1 MPACLCPMFGYPASF
16 PVLKKDSRQA
26 GMTIRET
33 SFMTA
38 LPVFML
44 FMFFFVAPAFA
55 KVNVVATLPFIGS
68 LAKEIG
74 KDKIDVTTLIKP
86 SQDPHFAEAKPSMI
100 LAARK
105 ADIIMYN
112 GLDLEIGYLP
122 RIIES
127 SNNPKIQ
134 PGKTGNFDCSQF
146 VSAIDRP
153 TSVERSMG
161 DVHPLGNPHYLFSP
175 KNILK
180 VAEGIS
186 TVLSAL
192 DSGNAAFY
200 KSNLQAF
207 RERLAGKQKQW
218 NSRLL
223 KGKKFVAYHKLFE
236 YLARDFGFQLI
247 AYVEPKPGIPPSAG
261 YLAERVELIKRSKPD
276 AILATEANGKRESE
290 ALGQKT
296 GTKVI
301 VLPHDVGNPGA
312 SDWFSLMDTIINS
325 LP

>member
-1 MPACLCPMFGYPASF
+1 MKRYLLAFLMVLIVTTPAL
-16 PVLKKDSRQA
+16 
-26 GMTIRET
+26 
-33 SFMTA
+33 
-38 LPVFML
+38 
-44 FMFFFVAPAFA
+44 A

-68 LAKEIG
+68 LAREIG
-74 KDKIDVTTLIKP
+74 KDKVDVSTLVKP

-105 ADIIMYN
+105 ADIIMFN

-134 PGKTGNFDCSQF
+134 PGKIGNFDCSQF
-146 VSAIDRP
+146 VSVIEKP
-153 TSVERSMG
+153 TSVDRSMG

-186 TVLSAL
+186 TVLSEL
-192 DSGNAAFY
+192 DGGNAAFY
-200 KSNLQAF
+200 KNNFQAF
-207 RERLAGKQKQW
+207 RERLIEKQRQW
-218 NSRLL
+218 TSKRLN
-223 KGKKFVAYHKLFE
+223 GKKFVAYHRLFE
-236 YLARDFGFQLI
+236 YLAREFGFQII

-261 YLAERVELIKRSKPD
+261 YLAELVELIKRSKPD
-276 AILATEANGKRESE
+276 AILATEANGKKESG

-296 GTKVI
+296 GSKVI
-301 VLPHDVGNPGA
+301 ILPHDVGNPGA
-312 SDWFSLMDTIINS
+312 SDWFSLMDTVINS

>member
-1 MPACLCPMFGYPASF
+1 MKRYLLAFLMVLIVATPAL
-16 PVLKKDSRQA
+16 
-26 GMTIRET
+26 
-33 SFMTA
+33 
-38 LPVFML
+38 
-44 FMFFFVAPAFA
+44 A

-68 LAKEIG
+68 IAKEIG
-74 KDKIDVTTLIKP
+74 KDKIDVTTLVKP

-105 ADIIMYN
+105 ADIIMFN

-127 SNNPKIQ
+127 SNNTKIQ
-134 PGKTGNFDCSQF
+134 PGKIGNFDCSQF
-146 VSAIDRP
+146 VSVIDKP
-153 TSVERSMG
+153 TSVDRSMG

-186 TVLSAL
+186 TVLSEL
-192 DSGNAAFY
+192 DGGNAAFY
-200 KSNLQAF
+200 RNNFQTF
-207 RERLAGKQKQW
+207 RERLNEKQKQW
-218 NSRLL
+218 TSKHL

-236 YLARDFGFQLI
+236 YLAREFGFQII

-261 YLAERVELIKRSKPD
+261 YLTELVELIKRTKPD
-276 AILATEANGKRESE
+276 AILATEANGKRDSE

-301 VLPHDVGNPGA
+301 ILPHDVGNPGA
-312 SDWFSLMDTIINS
+312 SDWFSLMDTVINS